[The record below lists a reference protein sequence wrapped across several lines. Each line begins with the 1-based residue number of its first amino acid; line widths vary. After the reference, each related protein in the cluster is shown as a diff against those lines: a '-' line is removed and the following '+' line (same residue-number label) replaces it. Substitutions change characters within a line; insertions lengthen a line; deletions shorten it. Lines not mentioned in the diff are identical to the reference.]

1 MRFDGGPR
9 GDTEL
14 LRGCVHECI
23 HLLYDRVLQT
33 TSQNQERVDVY
44 ILHVYIQSNC
54 AVRFFLRRISL
65 KLLDSAKMYL
75 LHGFRY
81 FIEFS
86 NISEK

>member
-14 LRGCVHECI
+14 LRGCVHEYI

-44 ILHVYIQSNC
+44 ITCIYRVTVQC
-54 AVRFFLRRISL
+54 DFFAANILPL
-65 KLLDSAKMYL
+65 ELLDRAKNVLTAWFPIFY
-75 LHGFRY
+75 
-81 FIEFS
+81 
-86 NISEK
+86 

>member
-14 LRGCVHECI
+14 LRGCVHERI

-44 ILHVYIQSNC
+44 ITYIYRVTVQCVFSAANI
-54 AVRFFLRRISL
+54 LPL
-65 KLLDSAKMYL
+65 ELLDRAKNELTAWFPIFY
-75 LHGFRY
+75 
-81 FIEFS
+81 
-86 NISEK
+86 